1 MMPPPDPNGAQPVPD
16 PKIKVERD
24 TPEAARLSAVNQ
36 GNSQPRQVE
45 QLDTTASSEANSEGS
60 RQIAASPAPNAQP
73 TPQLENN
80 NAASEADAGPAGDSK
95 AERIAAR
102 VAQAKV
108 FLHEEEDDFV
118 AHFQNLG
125 EFEEYEE
132 AMELIRMD
140 DGRPDL
146 SAGYPQTDAEFVAHC
161 RILFD
166 AMNNLDDIHDVVGAP
181 GAAGQSSFARSS
193 GDSIAVKFV
202 KSKKRF
208 PKNLVVGKLMVS
220 SNQAISSARVVV
232 LISS

>member
-1 MMPPPDPNGAQPVPD
+1 MSPPNPNGVKPVPD
-16 PKIKVERD
+16 PKIKDERD
-24 TPEAARLSAVNQ
+24 ELEAAPPSAVNQ
-36 GNSQPRQVE
+36 DNSQPRQVD
-45 QLDTTASSEANSEGS
+45 QPATTASSEAISEGS

-73 TPQLENN
+73 TPQPEND
-80 NAASEADAGPAGDSK
+80 NAASNADAGPAGDSK
-95 AERIAAR
+95 AERMAAR
-102 VAQAKV
+102 VAQAKI
-108 FLHEEEDDFV
+108 FLQEEDEDFV

-132 AMELIRMD
+132 AMELIRQD

-181 GAAGQSSFARSS
+181 GAGGQSSFTSS
-193 GDSIAVKFV
+193 GDSIAVRFV

-220 SNQAISSARVVV
+220 SNQSISSARLVAN
-232 LISS
+232 ISS